1 MQGQSL
7 VRPWSVGPGPRL
19 AQGHFPQCHVG
30 CLSGFPVREGLPGDI
45 GGDKG
50 RGSWKGERGLPVS
63 WHHTWYL
70 GFWPHAPLALILTQ
84 VLFPGPQ
91 KFPPSYPE
99 LPEHGGHMEAP
110 HLMEGSKQR
119 PCDHG
124 TPALGGQGQTKSGKM
139 TSESPASSKTLGALF
154 SDFLI
159 LS

>member
-50 RGSWKGERGLPVS
+50 RGSWK
-63 WHHTWYL
+63 
-70 GFWPHAPLALILTQ
+70 